1 MKYLIF
7 IILIFFNINSL
18 AVENPNLIK
27 GKKLYLE
34 KKYNDAKI
42 EFEKSIVFNPK
53 NTESYLYLSKIF
65 NQLKNLNEEEKNLK
79 TTLLLEP
86 QNEEA
91 LYLIINLY
99 IQEGDFKAA
108 LTKYELLKKTCINC
122 ENFKKAESLIEKSKI
137 NDK

>member
-108 LTKYELLKKTCINC
+108 LTKYELLKKNCINC
-122 ENFKKAESLIEKSKI
+122 ENLKKAESLIEKSKI

>member
-53 NTESYLYLSKIF
+53 IQKVICTYQKYF
-65 NQLKNLNEEEKNLK
+65 
-79 TTLLLEP
+79 
-86 QNEEA
+86 
-91 LYLIINLY
+91 IN
-99 IQEGDFKAA
+99 
-108 LTKYELLKKTCINC
+108 
-122 ENFKKAESLIEKSKI
+122 
-137 NDK
+137 

>member
-1 MKYLIF
+1 MKYLIVIIF
-7 IILIFFNINSL
+7 IFLSINSF
-18 AVENPNLIK
+18 AVENTNLIK

-53 NTESYLYLSKIF
+53 NIESYLYISKIF

-79 TTLLLEP
+79 TALLLDP
-86 QNEEA
+86 KNDEA

-99 IQEGDFKAA
+99 IKEGDFKMAME
-108 LTKYELLKKTCINC
+108 KYEL
-122 ENFKKAESLIEKSKI
+122 FKKACNKCENIQKIQSLIEKLKI
-137 NDK
+137 NEK

>member
-65 NQLKNLNEEEKNLK
+65 HQLKNLNEEEKNLK
-79 TTLLLEP
+79 TALLLEP

-99 IQEGDFKAA
+99 IQEGDFKKA

-122 ENFKKAESLIEKSKI
+122 ENLKKAESLIEKSKI

>member
-65 NQLKNLNEEEKNLK
+65 HQLKNLNEEEKNLK

-99 IQEGDFKAA
+99 IQEGDFKEA
-108 LTKYELLKKTCINC
+108 LTKYELLRKTCNNC
-122 ENFKKAESLIEKSKI
+122 ENLKKAESLIEKSKI

>member
-1 MKYLIF
+1 MKYLIL
-7 IILIFFNINSL
+7 IILIFLSINSL
-18 AVENPNLIK
+18 AVENPNFIK

-53 NTESYLYLSKIF
+53 KTESYLYLSKIF

-99 IQEGDFKAA
+99 TLEGDFKAA
-108 LTKYELLKKTCINC
+108 LTNYKLLKKTCINC
-122 ENFKKAESLIEKSKI
+122 ENLKKAESLIKKSKI

>member
-7 IILIFFNINSL
+7 IIFIFFGINSL
-18 AVENPNLIK
+18 AIENTNLIK

-53 NTESYLYLSKIF
+53 NVESYLYLSKIF
-65 NQLKNLNEEEKNLK
+65 NKLKNLNEEEKNLK
-79 TTLLLEP
+79 TALLLDP

-91 LYLIINLY
+91 LYLILNLF
-99 IQEGDFKAA
+99 IQRGDFKAA
-108 LTKYELLKKTCINC
+108 LTKYELLKKTCKKCKNL
-122 ENFKKAESLIEKSKI
+122 KKAENLVDRFKI

>member
-99 IQEGDFKAA
+99 IQEGDFKAVI
-108 LTKYELLKKTCINC
+108 TNYELLKKTCNNC
-122 ENFKKAESLIEKSKI
+122 ENFKKAKNLIDKLKI

>member
-1 MKYLIF
+1 MKYLII
-7 IILIFFNINSL
+7 IILIFLSINSL
-18 AVENPNLIK
+18 AVENTNLIN

-65 NQLKNLNEEEKNLK
+65 NQLKNLKEEEKNLK
-79 TTLLLEP
+79 TALLLEP
-86 QNEEA
+86 KNEEA

-99 IQEGDFKAA
+99 IQEGDFKEA
-108 LTKYELLKKTCINC
+108 LTKYELLRKTCNNC
-122 ENFKKAESLIEKSKI
+122 ENLKKAERLIEKSKI